1 MPNKTLYMKD
11 SDVPLFEQ
19 AQQQL
24 GDSMSGMFAEFLRE
38 RLAKLTPEE
47 GRIIELIDRIAQ
59 NREALNNSWDLPQF
73 IDAEYAEAKTYGEK
87 ALESFRRGDIRK
99 AKVFFYA
106 ANTYCD
112 KAEHDHKDARELN
125 EKLAGMLKT
134 PKASIR

>member
-47 GRIIELIDRIAQ
+47 DRIIELIDRIARD
-59 NREALNNSWDLPQF
+59 REALNKSRDLPQF
-73 IDAEYAEAKTYGEK
+73 IDAEYAEAKTYAEK

-99 AKVFFYA
+99 AKVFFCA
-106 ANTYCD
+106 ANTYRD

-134 PKASIR
+134 PKTSVR